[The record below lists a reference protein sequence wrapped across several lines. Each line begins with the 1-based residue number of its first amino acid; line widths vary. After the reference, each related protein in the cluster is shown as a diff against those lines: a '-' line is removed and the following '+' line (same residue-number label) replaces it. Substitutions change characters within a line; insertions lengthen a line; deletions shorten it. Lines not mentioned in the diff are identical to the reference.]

1 VEHLIL
7 FENFILS
14 TILVM
19 KFKFDVNHKGKKSY
33 PLKSFSFF
41 FFFLFV
47 TANYQ
52 AEVQLPP
59 LRRRRLN
66 RRTDVAVLIE
76 DESRPLSSSDKNS
89 ARSFKKSYK

>member
-1 VEHLIL
+1 
-7 FENFILS
+7 
-14 TILVM
+14 M
-19 KFKFDVNHKGKKSY
+19 KFKFDVNHRGKKSY
-33 PLKSFSFF
+33 PLESFSFF

-76 DESRPLSSSDKNS
+76 DESRPLPSSDKNS